1 MSPVVHSFLERR
13 GMSSHLTLIVAAGA
27 AAVCGWAFAASQQPP
42 AAKAAP
48 DAKTELMDADRA
60 FAKAAADKGLDGWM
74 SFMADDAVRVQ
85 PLGGKAFVGK
95 AAVRELDA
103 EMFKDPKRKL
113 VWEPT
118 DGGAF
123 ADGKH
128 GFTTGRYKVVV
139 RTDDGKDEVRSTG
152 AYVSWWRKG
161 DDGQWKVI
169 LDTGA
174 ADPPKK

>member
-1 MSPVVHSFLERR
+1 MSGHMTWGVVA
-13 GMSSHLTLIVAAGA
+13 VA
-27 AAVCGWAFAASQQPP
+27 AAVCGWAFATSQQPP

-48 DAKTELMDADRA
+48 DAKAELMDADRA
-60 FAKAAADKGLDGWM
+60 FAKAAAEKGIDGWM

-85 PLGGKAFVGK
+85 PLGGNATVGK

-103 EMFKDPKRKL
+103 AMFKDPKQKL
-113 VWEPT
+113 LWEPT

-128 GFTTGRYKVVV
+128 GFTTGRSRSVLV
-139 RTDDGKDEVRSTG
+139 TDKGEEVRWTG
-152 AYVSWWRKG
+152 AYVTWWRKG
-161 DDGQWKVI
+161 DDGKWKVI

>member
-1 MSPVVHSFLERR
+1 MSR
-13 GMSSHLTLIVAAGA
+13 HLTLVVAVVA
-27 AAVCGWAFAASQQPP
+27 AAVCGWAFGRSQPP
-42 AAKAAP
+42 KAAADAKA
-48 DAKTELMDADRA
+48 ELMDADRA
-60 FAKAAADKGLDGWM
+60 FAKATAEKGIDGWM

-85 PLGGKAFVGK
+85 PLGGKAHVGK

-113 VWEPT
+113 LWEPT

-128 GFTTGRYKVVV
+128 GFTTGRSKMVT
-139 RTDDGKDEVRSTG
+139 RDEKDGEAVLWTG
-152 AYVSWWRKG
+152 AYVTWWRK
-161 DDGQWKVI
+161 DDGKWKVI

-174 ADPPKK
+174 AEPTKR

>member
-1 MSPVVHSFLERR
+1 MLK
-13 GMSSHLTLIVAAGA
+13 HLTLIVAVVA

-60 FAKAAADKGLDGWM
+60 FAKATGEKGIDGWM
-74 SFMADDAVRVQ
+74 SFMADDAGRVQ
-85 PLGGKAFVGK
+85 PLGGKATVGK
-95 AAVRELDA
+95 AAVRALDA

-113 VWEPT
+113 LWEPT

-128 GFTTGRYKVVV
+128 GFTTGRSRSVQM
-139 RTDDGKDEVRSTG
+139 TDKGEEVRWTG
-152 AYVSWWRKG
+152 AYVTWWRKG
-161 DDGQWKVI
+161 DDGKWRVI
-169 LDTGA
+169 LDTGVA
-174 ADPPKK
+174 EPAKK

>member
-1 MSPVVHSFLERR
+1 MSARLFSGVLMIAVVAL
-13 GMSSHLTLIVAAGA
+13 
-27 AAVCGWAFAASQQPP
+27 CGWALARQEKPAQP
-42 AAKAAP
+42 KGKD

-60 FAKAAADKGLDGWM
+60 FAKATAEKGIDGWM
-74 SFMADDAVRVQ
+74 SFMADDAVRIA
-85 PLGGKAFVGK
+85 PLGGKAHVGK

-103 EMFKDPKRKL
+103 AMFADPKRKL

-128 GFTTGRYKVVV
+128 GFTTGRSKVLA
-139 RTDDGKDEVRSTG
+139 RNDKGEEEVLRTG
-152 AYVSWWRKG
+152 AYVTWWRKG
-161 DDGQWKVI
+161 DDGRWKVI

-174 ADPPKK
+174 LDQPKK

>member
-1 MSPVVHSFLERR
+1 MSPWSTAVQLRR
-13 GMSSHLTLIVAAGA
+13 GSIMSRHLTLIGAMVAAA
-27 AAVCGWAFAASQQPP
+27 AGGWAFATSQQPP
-42 AAKAAP
+42 APKP

-60 FAKAAADKGLDGWM
+60 FATATGEKGIDGWM

-95 AAVRELDA
+95 AAVREVDA
-103 EMFKDPKRKL
+103 EMFKDAKRKL
-113 VWEPT
+113 QWEPT

-139 RTDDGKDEVRSTG
+139 RTDDGK
-152 AYVSWWRKG
+152 
-161 DDGQWKVI
+161 
-169 LDTGA
+169 
-174 ADPPKK
+174 